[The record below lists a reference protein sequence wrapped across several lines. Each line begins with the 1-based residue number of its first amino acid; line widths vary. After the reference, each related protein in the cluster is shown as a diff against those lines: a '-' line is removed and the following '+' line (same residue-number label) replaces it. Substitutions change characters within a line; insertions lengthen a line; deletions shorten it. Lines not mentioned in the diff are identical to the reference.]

1 MLNEA
6 MQSESSVPA
15 GQLDMKEEFMNK
27 AEDEMRAEYRREDL
41 GKGIRGKY
49 FDQVSKG
56 TNLVL
61 LDDRVSKAF
70 PTADAVNQALIGLL
84 ELTEQTARITSRAK
98 RTARSRNKTK
108 GPGPH

>member
-6 MQSESSVPA
+6 IQSESSVPA

-27 AEDEMRAEYRREDL
+27 AEERAEIEMRAEYRREDL

-49 FDQVSKG
+49 FDRVSKG

-61 LDDRVSKAF
+61 LDDRASKAF
-70 PTADAVNQALIGLL
+70 PTAEAVNQALIGLL
-84 ELTEQTARITSRAK
+84 ELTEE
-98 RTARSRNKTK
+98 K
-108 GPGPH
+108 GPGSNLL